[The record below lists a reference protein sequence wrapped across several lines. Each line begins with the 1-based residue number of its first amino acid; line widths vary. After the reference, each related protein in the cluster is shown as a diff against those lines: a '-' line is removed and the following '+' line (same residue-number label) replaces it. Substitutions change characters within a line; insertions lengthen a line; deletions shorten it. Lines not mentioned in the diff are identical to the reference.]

1 MTAERFI
8 DITKQLGELT
18 ECATAPVNG
27 KGKTEKLANVNEHIK
42 DLSAAILRS
51 FLDDSNIIVYRENGR
66 ELVDIWSDR
75 DNMWLALPYYGGYS
89 NIPSERFLE
98 KYKNALNFS
107 RYEPNKNP
115 NFLTYHDD

>member
-1 MTAERFI
+1 MTAEWFVN
-8 DITKQLGELT
+8 ITKRLDKLT
-18 ECATAPVNG
+18 ECATASVGG
-27 KGKTEKLANVNEHIK
+27 KGKTEKLDNVNEHIK
-42 DLSAAILRS
+42 DLSAAILRTY
-51 FLDDSNIIVYRENGR
+51 LQDSDIIVYKENGR

-75 DNMWLALPYYGGYS
+75 DNMWLALPCYGGYN

-98 KYKNALNFS
+98 KYKNVLDFS